1 MRLIHTQ
8 SNFSARA
15 EDVFWTLGK
24 YDIAVVEAPDDI
36 SITALGLSSG
46 ALGNVHRETDEIG
59 PTSDIGRPRQRLAGC
74 TVVPIS
80 ADYWLPVRY
89 PAIRPG
95 S

>member
-24 YDIAVVEAPDDI
+24 YDIVAVVEAPDDI

-46 ALGNVHRETDEIG
+46 ALGNVRTQ
-59 PTSDIGRPRQRLAGC
+59 TLRALTQ
-74 TVVPIS
+74 
-80 ADYWLPVRY
+80 ADVKTGKLVMIHPH
-89 PAIRPG
+89 
-95 S
+95 

>member
-46 ALGNVHRETDEIG
+46 ALGTFIAK
-59 PTSDIGRPRQRLAGC
+59 PTRLDRLQ
-74 TVVPIS
+74 TS
-80 ADYWLPVRY
+80 AAL
-89 PAIRPG
+89 ANG
-95 S
+95 